1 MSFTVSPTNS
11 AILTALRSFI
21 LGALPTG
28 AVEVVV
34 AQDNRVAEPVALD
47 FVVLTPTGRTRFAT
61 DLAEWAVSNPLADEM
76 DYAASTDVMVQMDV
90 HGPNA
95 ADYVQIILTLFRSS
109 YGVAAFPDGITPL
122 YCDPQ
127 VQAPFLN
134 GENQYENRWVSVAH
148 IQVTPTVS
156 TPQQFA
162 DIVTVDIALAVDLE
176 PV

>member
-1 MSFTVSPTNS
+1 MSFTVSITNDD
-11 AILTALRSFI
+11 ILTALRTFI
-21 LGALPTG
+21 LAVLPAG
-28 AVEVVV
+28 VEVVE
-34 AQDNRVAEPVALD
+34 AQDNRVAEPTSLD
-47 FVVLTPTGRTRFAT
+47 FVVITPPNRTRLAT
-61 DLAEWAVSNPLADEM
+61 TVESWDDTNPLAADM
-76 DYAASTDVMVQMDV
+76 DYRASTDVQVQIDV
-90 HGPNA
+90 HGPNG
-95 ADYVQIILTLFRSS
+95 ADYVQTILTLFRSG
-109 YGVAAFPDGITPL
+109 YGVAVFPEGITPL